1 MLDGRLFC
9 RPEAGQYPN
18 LKGKRVLIVE
28 DDPIVAVDYHY
39 ELKDAGA
46 KAQGFKGTNR
56 EALNY
61 LATHEVDAAIVDF
74 VLTDGT
80 GESIIEGLRN
90 RGIPFIVVSGC
101 TFRMRGEVDASQVL
115 SKPVPPGEICRA
127 LSRVLH

>member
-1 MLDGRLFC
+1 MLYERIPFKLDVD
-9 RPEAGQYPN
+9 QYPN

-28 DDPIVAVDYHY
+28 DDPILAVDYHY

-46 KAQGFKGTNR
+46 KAEGFKGTNQ

-74 VLTDGT
+74 VLSDGT
-80 GESIIEGLRN
+80 GESIIEGLRS

-101 TFRMRGEVDASQVL
+101 TFRMHGEVDASQVL

-127 LSRVLH
+127 LSELMH